1 MTDLAPKFWTDDT
14 GQDIAEYAVML
25 AVILV
30 LVVGTIRLVGEREQR
45 VFHGCQHDSVG
56 DLPWSISERPKRRRG
71 NMSEMRVEL
80 SCKICGSVFSIFV
93 REAAE
98 QNGKITC
105 PACGQMHEYRL
116 ADIRK
121 LAA

>member
-25 AVILV
+25 SGWHYSSGWL
-30 LVVGTIRLVGEREQR
+30 EREQR

>member
-1 MTDLAPKFWTDDT
+1 MTDVALKLWRDDR

-30 LVVGTIRLVGEREQR
+30 LVVGTIRLVGSNANNAFSTVASTIQYAVLR
-45 VFHGCQHDSVG
+45 
-56 DLPWSISERPKRRRG
+56 DLRKQQGG

-80 SCKICGSVFSIFV
+80 SCKSGNVFSIFV

-98 QNGKITC
+98 HKGEITC
-105 PACGQMHEYRL
+105 PACGQAHEYSL

>member
-1 MTDLAPKFWTDDT
+1 
-14 GQDIAEYAVML
+14 
-25 AVILV
+25 
-30 LVVGTIRLVGEREQR
+30 
-45 VFHGCQHDSVG
+45 
-56 DLPWSISERPKRRRG
+56 
-71 NMSEMRVEL
+71 MSKMRVEL
-80 SCKICGSVFSIFV
+80 SCKICGYVFSIFV

-105 PACGQMHEYRL
+105 PACGQMHKYRL

>member
-30 LVVGTIRLVGEREQR
+30 LVVGTIRLRTPTTHFPR
-45 VFHGCQHDSVG
+45 LPARLSKRS
-56 DLPWSISERPKRRRG
+56 PWSISERPKRRRG
-71 NMSEMRVEL
+71 TMSEMRVEL
-80 SCKICGSVFSIFV
+80 SCKICGNVFSIFV

>member
-1 MTDLAPKFWTDDT
+1 
-14 GQDIAEYAVML
+14 
-25 AVILV
+25 
-30 LVVGTIRLVGEREQR
+30 
-45 VFHGCQHDSVG
+45 
-56 DLPWSISERPKRRRG
+56 
-71 NMSEMRVEL
+71 MSEMRVEL
-80 SCKICGSVFSIFV
+80 SCKICGNVFSIFV

>member
-1 MTDLAPKFWTDDT
+1 
-14 GQDIAEYAVML
+14 
-25 AVILV
+25 
-30 LVVGTIRLVGEREQR
+30 
-45 VFHGCQHDSVG
+45 
-56 DLPWSISERPKRRRG
+56 
-71 NMSEMRVEL
+71 MSEMRVEL